1 MKLQLHLKA
10 LCHVT
15 SELITVCMFNFPK
28 NLCKNN
34 ISLLEFVLLLGC
46 SLYWSFVTLIFI
58 TNRKKAKLENT
69 NISRYIY
76 IYIF

>member
-1 MKLQLHLKA
+1 LA
-10 LCHVT
+10 VPCTGLCATPWLFLV
-15 SELITVCMFNFPK
+15 LV
-28 NLCKNN
+28 
-34 ISLLEFVLLLGC
+34 FVLLLGC